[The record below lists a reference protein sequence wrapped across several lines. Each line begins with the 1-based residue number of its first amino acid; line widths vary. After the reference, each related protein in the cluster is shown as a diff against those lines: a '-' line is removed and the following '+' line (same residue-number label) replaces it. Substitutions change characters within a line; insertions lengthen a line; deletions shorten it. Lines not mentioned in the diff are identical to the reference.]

1 MAHQSGQDFY
11 TIREVPFDL
20 KVGEEHEGIGQVKKY
35 LKCYGYYDDDA
46 STSDNKLDT
55 QTQTAI
61 KKFQEWFGLDQTGS
75 MDGPTKA
82 AITRPRCALSGGN
95 PLAADTM
102 GPWPKKSL
110 TYAFGPTSVD
120 LAPNVCKN
128 AVRRAFQT
136 WVNAGVGLNFQEVSR
151 GVAHDIYID
160 WRKARDP
167 DLSMVGPTLAHADFP
182 PPHSIIAT
190 GGPPLP
196 LHFDDSEN
204 LWVDAAVAGA
214 YDIETV
220 ALHEIGH
227 CLGLLHSNVRGA
239 VMSPTVSD
247 NKLLRSLTD
256 DDNSGI
262 QSLYAAHAP

>member
-1 MAHQSGQDFY
+1 MAHQSSQSFY

-35 LKCYGYYDDDA
+35 LGYYGYYDDDV

-55 QTQTAI
+55 QTQKAI
-61 KKFQEWFGLDQTGS
+61 TKFQEWFGLNKTGG

-82 AITRPRCALSGGN
+82 AITRRRCALSGGN
-95 PLAADTM
+95 PLAARTI
-102 GPWPKKSL
+102 GPWNKKSL
-110 TYAFGPTSVD
+110 TYAFGPTSRD
-120 LAPNVCKN
+120 LDSEVCKN

-136 WVNAGVGLNFQEVSR
+136 WVNAGVGLSFQEVTLS
-151 GVAHDIYID
+151 VEHDIYID
-160 WRKARDP
+160 FRRARDP

-182 PPHSIIAT
+182 PGHSLIAT
-190 GGPPLP
+190 NGPPLP

-204 LWVDAAVAGA
+204 VWVDGAVANA
-214 YDIETV
+214 FDIETV

-227 CLGLLHSNVRGA
+227 CLGLLHSNVGGA
-239 VMSPTVSD
+239 VMFPTVSD
-247 NKLLRSLTD
+247 NKLLRSLTA

-262 QSLYAAHAP
+262 QNLYP